1 MCASPICCIDA
12 CLLTWSLGLE
22 DPPHQKGYLSVQSR
36 SGRGSQNEGAYLFL
50 RTTPP
55 PYKRVTSSPEDVL
68 IHAAAVQGPSS
79 IMRQR
84 LAPALLTLL
93 WLLTLHGSAH
103 GSVRVPTIGVKLCG
117 REFIRAVIFTCGG
130 SRWRRND
137 AMQTGDLADLFGNL
151 GPTDINSDEE
161 EVFTE
166 WASNLRPHSGD
177 ILDYGSPQTW
187 RDPTGSR
194 HGVPEDPV
202 RAVERRG
209 REAALG
215 LSNTCCKWGCSKS
228 QISSL
233 C

>member
-1 MCASPICCIDA
+1 M
-12 CLLTWSLGLE
+12 
-22 DPPHQKGYLSVQSR
+22 
-36 SGRGSQNEGAYLFL
+36 
-50 RTTPP
+50 
-55 PYKRVTSSPEDVL
+55 
-68 IHAAAVQGPSS
+68 
-79 IMRQR
+79 QR

-93 WLLTLHGSAH
+93 WLLAMHDGAH

-130 SRWRRND
+130 SRWRRSD
-137 AMQTGDLADLFGNL
+137 LMQTGDPADLFGNL
-151 GPTDINSDEE
+151 RPTDRDSEE
-161 EVFTE
+161 EEMFGE
-166 WASNLRPHSGD
+166 WATNLRPPNNE
-177 ILDYGSPQTW
+177 IMDYGSPQTW
-187 RDPTGSR
+187 RDTTVGR
-194 HGVPEDPV
+194 HGASEDAV

>member
-1 MCASPICCIDA
+1 M
-12 CLLTWSLGLE
+12 
-22 DPPHQKGYLSVQSR
+22 
-36 SGRGSQNEGAYLFL
+36 
-50 RTTPP
+50 
-55 PYKRVTSSPEDVL
+55 
-68 IHAAAVQGPSS
+68 
-79 IMRQR
+79 QR

-93 WLLTLHGSAH
+93 WLLAMHGSAH

-130 SRWRRND
+130 SRWRRNEVI
-137 AMQTGDLADLFGNL
+137 QTGDRTDLFGNL
-151 GPTDINSDEE
+151 VPADRESDEE
-161 EVFTE
+161 EVFNE
-166 WASNLRPHSGD
+166 WATNLQPHNGE
-177 ILDYGSPQTW
+177 IMDYGSPQPW

-194 HGVPEDPV
+194 HGVSEDPV